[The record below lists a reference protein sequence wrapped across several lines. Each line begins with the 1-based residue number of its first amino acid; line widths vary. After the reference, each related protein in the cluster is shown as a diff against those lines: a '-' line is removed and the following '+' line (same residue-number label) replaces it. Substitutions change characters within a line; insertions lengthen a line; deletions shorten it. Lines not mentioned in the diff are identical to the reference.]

1 MKQVVGID
9 VSKARLDGFC
19 LASGR
24 RLAATNDAQGIGE
37 LALWLE
43 PGSLVMMEA
52 SASRERLAHRLLVER
67 RHKTAV
73 VNALRVRQFAKAS
86 GLLAKTDRLD
96 AAAIARTGAF
106 AKPAPTPM
114 RVGAREQLAELLA
127 YRALPDPPEGCQHS

>member
-9 VSKARLDGFC
+9 VSKAHLDGFC

-43 PGSLVMMEA
+43 PGSLVVMEA
-52 SASRERLAHRLLVER
+52 SGGYE
-67 RHKTAV
+67 
-73 VNALRVRQFAKAS
+73 
-86 GLLAKTDRLD
+86 RLD
-96 AAAIARTGAF
+96 AAVIARTGAF
-106 AKPAPTPM
+106 AKPATTPM